1 MRKFCF
7 FLLFLAA
14 PVWAGAAQPQN
25 PGTLASAK
33 SACIK
38 LLHGSAR
45 DAASAKAELK
55 KWGRFKLVDDC
66 TRADISIWIT
76 TGSPAKEHVCRA
88 TIQAIAQDQRV
99 LWSQTRN
106 CKGTT
111 PPVVAQLVRR
121 LRADLSAKK
130 K

>member
-1 MRKFCF
+1 M

-14 PVWAGAAQPQN
+14 PVWASAAQAQHPE
-25 PGTLASAK
+25 TLASAK

-38 LLHGSAR
+38 LLHGSSR
-45 DAASAKAELK
+45 DIAAATSELK

-66 TRADISIWIT
+66 TRADISIWIA

-88 TIQAIAQDQRV
+88 TVQAIARDQRV
-99 LWSQTRN
+99 LWSQTRD